1 MAKRQ
6 TLADFKDEVVS
17 VPDFEPGPFG
27 MDLVIRGT
35 MDDNA
40 WRRWNAITQTSE
52 MKKMKGTYRRKNG
65 CNGLRAA
72 ILDFLRENTI
82 TLEDDIEDA

>member
-1 MAKRQ
+1 
-6 TLADFKDEVVS
+6 
-17 VPDFEPGPFG
+17 
-27 MDLVIRGT
+27 

-52 MKKMKGTYRRKNG
+52 MKKMMGTYRRKNG